1 MAFPSYFFLIPYG
14 LFMLAFA
21 VFALINFYNLLKYGG
36 FTFAGFFAVFLFAAG
51 ASFVL
56 FLTYINLSG
65 FDWGTPVLFF
75 DSAGDFFKPTF

>member
-1 MAFPSYFFLIPYG
+1 MTFPSSLLLIPYG

-36 FTFAGFFAVFLFAAG
+36 FTFAGFFAVFLFIAG
-51 ASFVL
+51 VSFVF

-65 FDWGTPVLFF
+65 FDWNTPILFF
-75 DSAGDFFKPTF
+75 DNTGNFFKPTF